1 MKTIRP
7 LLINPLIYEKTANGE
22 KISDVFS
29 RLMEERIIFLGE
41 EIDSDVANNIV
52 SQLLWL
58 DSQSDEKEIHLY
70 INSPGGCVNSMF
82 AIYDIMQY
90 VKAPICTYVIGL
102 AASAASVLLC
112 AGTKGSRYS
121 LPNSEIMLHQ
131 PWINGI
137 FGQVTDVNIQ
147 AAQLNKT
154 KKSILSILARHTGNT
169 YEKVERDCERDLW
182 LTPEMAVKYG
192 LIDEITQSNKEIPP
206 LLHEKKI
213 KKNK

>member
-41 EIDSDVANNIV
+41 DIDSDVANNIV

-58 DSQSDEKEIHLY
+58 DNQSDEKEIHLY
-70 INSPGGCVNSMF
+70 INSAGGCVNSMF

-90 VKAPICTYVIGL
+90 VKAPLCTYVIGL

-147 AAQLNKT
+147 AAQLSKT

-169 YEKVERDCERDLW
+169 FEKVERDCERDLW
-182 LTPEMAVKYG
+182 LTPEMAIDYG
-192 LIDEITQSNKEIPP
+192 LIDQITQSNKELPP
-206 LLHEKKI
+206 LLHEKKS

>member
-1 MKTIRP
+1 MNIKP

-41 EIDSDVANNIV
+41 DIDSDVANNIV

-58 DSQSDEKEIHLY
+58 DNQSDEKEIHLY
-70 INSPGGCVNSMF
+70 INSAGGCVNSMF

-121 LPNSEIMLHQ
+121 LPNSEIMVHQ

-147 AAQLNKT
+147 AEQLNKT

-169 YEKVERDCERDLW
+169 YEKVEKDCERDLW
-182 LTPEMAVKYG
+182 LTPEMAIKYG
-192 LIDEITQSNKEIPP
+192 LIDEITQPNKEIPP
-206 LLHEKKI
+206 LLHEKKT